1 MRIYTLL
8 GLFFILGIQVTG
20 TPGCKSSEEKKAGGI
35 YSLLPDSAI
44 KIIRNT
50 ETANVYRLNPKKG
63 GEGDKMGEYTILA
76 KGSSLNDKNREE
88 LKRILLD
95 NNTYDFQLAKR
106 GFLFPGY
113 GVKMESKGKVLSIL
127 FDFYR
132 KELVFLFDGNEYKE
146 DFDSAEKEIQ
156 QILDSSFSE

>member
-1 MRIYTLL
+1 MRLYTLL
-8 GLFFILGIQVTG
+8 GLFFLVGTEVTG
-20 TPGCKSSEEKKAGGI
+20 ISGCKSSEEKKGGGI

-44 KIIRNT
+44 KIISNV
-50 ETANVYRLNPKKG
+50 ETVNVFRLNPKKG
-63 GEGDKMGEYTILA
+63 GEGEKMGEYTILT
-76 KGSSLNDKNREE
+76 KGSSLNQKNRDE
-88 LKRILLD
+88 LKKILLD

-113 GVKMESKGKVLSIL
+113 GVKMESKGKTLSIL

-156 QILDSSFSE
+156 QIMDSAFSE